1 MGRGAVVPVVM
12 PVLSAVPSI
21 ILALR
26 FFDQTTSN
34 VEVNMF
40 QTGTRNEKGFQ
51 KMTTV
56 DISDPEKAKATVMT
70 WYWIQKCQ
78 QVFKYMGMSF
88 FWSTSV
94 HRNDK
99 VGGMR
104 FHLLVIQHTD
114 HIFLCVLRRNREQG
128 GNALNYGPYIGI
140 YPITDSVLNFQISLM
155 LPVCGTGQ
163 HPTNDN
169 ANFDVLCW
177 RECLLWRP

>member
-12 PVLSAVPSI
+12 PVLSAVPLI

-70 WYWIQKCQ
+70 
-78 QVFKYMGMSF
+78 
-88 FWSTSV
+88 
-94 HRNDK
+94 
-99 VGGMR
+99 
-104 FHLLVIQHTD
+104 
-114 HIFLCVLRRNREQG
+114 
-128 GNALNYGPYIGI
+128 
-140 YPITDSVLNFQISLM
+140 
-155 LPVCGTGQ
+155 
-163 HPTNDN
+163 
-169 ANFDVLCW
+169 
-177 RECLLWRP
+177 